1 MSFSSSLEHAA
12 SLVMQNNQKC
22 AEGLGRGPSSKN
34 LQRSPAKYR
43 SLKIIHCNINGILT
57 YGSRIKL
64 DAILDIAESLEVQI
78 IALQETKLKEHAKL
92 KIKGYNIIRSDRQD
106 GGGGL
111 AFLVR
116 DINYRTIDNPQ
127 FTHSKLEIQ
136 RLNVIWKGK
145 NLNISN
151 MYHPPNQKSLPDN
164 LLDISESNLLVGDLN
179 AKHSSWGSVINNKR
193 GIELHNLM
201 DDSAH
206 LALNDGS
213 PTYSSHSYHT
223 EEALDVSI
231 VSSDIFPFCK
241 WTVLQDIGSDHLPI
255 LVELK
260 WKQMTQLVKKNFWN
274 FKKANWE
281 KSIDDLD
288 ESWLSFKKIIF
299 KAAGQAIPRG
309 NDKRPSPFFMHK
321 SPLLQP
327 LLKKRVDICR
337 EIKKSNNPSLRS
349 SLNKI
354 NAEIKRTFIHLKREK
369 WRELCKSIDAHTP
382 NTKLWKLM
390 KSLSIT
396 QPQQEECNTIIDDN
410 GQISS
415 DNKTSA
421 NLLGSYYQKTSKLN
435 FNAMDKDTE
444 NYAQKLVHGC
454 RSLEHGIPIF
464 KEFFTMQELNM
475 ALSNLDPSKSP
486 GPDNI
491 HGQMISRLSDWGKKS
506 LLEIFDLSWRL
517 GRLPRDWKKAPIIPI
532 RKSSKKA
539 SYPESFRPIALT
551 NFSCK
556 LMEKIILERLTYYL
570 NSNDLL
576 SIEQY
581 GFKRGHSTADQILY
595 FGQRVRDSQNL
606 RPSHHTVAVFLD
618 LSKAFDRV
626 WRNKLIIKLF
636 NTFGIRDRALSW
648 IFDFL
653 KDREIRVRF
662 RDSLSKT
669 FRLSQG
675 VPQGSVLSPL
685 LFSLYIAGIEK
696 IISRRC
702 EVGLF
707 ADDIVLWNSN
717 SDVVHIETAI
727 NTTLSDTD
735 FC

>member
-12 SLVMQNNQKC
+12 SLVTQNNQEC

-43 SLKIIHCNINGILT
+43 SLKIIHCNINGISI
-57 YGSRIKL
+57 YASRIKL

-92 KIKGYNIIRSDRQD
+92 KIKGYNIIRSDRQEG

-127 FTHSKLEIQ
+127 FTDSKLEIQ

-193 GIELHNLM
+193 GVELHNLM

-260 WKQMTQLVKKNFWN
+260 WKQLTQLVKKNFWN

-281 KSIDDLD
+281 KYRDTVDRGLLSKPPFKCRSIDDLD

-309 NDKRPSPFFMHK
+309 NYKRPSPFFMHK

-369 WRELCKSIDAHTP
+369 WKELCKSIDTHTP

-390 KSLSIT
+390 KSLNIT

-444 NYAQKLVHGC
+444 NYARKLVHGC
-454 RSLEHGIPIF
+454 RSSEHGIPIF

-475 ALSNLDPSKSP
+475 ALSNFDPSKSP

-506 LLEIFDLSWRL
+506 LLEIFNLSWRL
-517 GRLPRDWKKAPIIPI
+517 GRLPRDWKKALIIPI

-539 SYPESFRPIALT
+539 CYPESFRPIALT

-626 WRNKLIIKLF
+626 WRNKLIIKAF
-636 NTFGIRDRALSW
+636 
-648 IFDFL
+648 
-653 KDREIRVRF
+653 
-662 RDSLSKT
+662 
-669 FRLSQG
+669 QH
-675 VPQGSVLSPL
+675 
-685 LFSLYIAGIEK
+685 
-696 IISRRC
+696 
-702 EVGLF
+702 
-707 ADDIVLWNSN
+707 LW
-717 SDVVHIETAI
+717 H
-727 NTTLSDTD
+727 
-735 FC
+735 